1 MANEETSIQEN
12 PQQFS
17 KTGKSLWY
25 LNQESSLLL
34 GVGVSTTDLLQL
46 RTKGFL
52 STQLAAGGLSS
63 LEEDFTF
70 PTHSAPKYWLLRLS
84 PR

>member
-34 GVGVSTTDLLQL
+34 GVGGVYYRPAAAKD
-46 RTKGFL
+46 KGLPVYPACSWRAFFP
-52 STQLAAGGLSS
+52 GGRFHIS
-63 LEEDFTF
+63 
-70 PTHSAPKYWLLRLS
+70 HSFCP
-84 PR
+84 